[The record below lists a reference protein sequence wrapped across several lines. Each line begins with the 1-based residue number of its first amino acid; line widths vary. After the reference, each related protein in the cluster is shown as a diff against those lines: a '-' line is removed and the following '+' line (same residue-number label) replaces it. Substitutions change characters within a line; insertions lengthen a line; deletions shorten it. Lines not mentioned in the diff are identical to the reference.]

1 MGLKFLQDIINL
13 DSIQF
18 VNSSGTN
25 AGLIN
30 MDGNDLVISNSQGDV
45 LLGDGSADVF
55 IGDGTNN
62 VDIRFEQSGSITA
75 DNASATLTIGGTGN
89 LVVEE
94 PTINNPTFSGAF
106 NLGSKL
112 TLSTSNGYILFD
124 YEPAGDTGEYTTEV
138 PLLKV
143 DHNGVEK
150 TILSRISE
158 NGGIQLGHDDS
169 VLITA
174 GDVGD
179 EIKSN
184 WGATNENV
192 VIASEAGFTS
202 YAFPNNSTTWSN
214 RNEFRFY
221 GGDATAANNGLY
233 IGDGSNTQFIDLDR
247 NISAASVTAGNIKAM
262 GGGNLF
268 VYDDDD
274 DTKIH
279 FFASSNSNEG
289 FLQLSNGS
297 NWGLLARGKGN
308 DPRLG
313 AYHGGY
319 LSIWGFGSNTGDDHV
334 DDDELARFD
343 FANERLIVNGEIS
356 TGGNITTS
364 SNSYIVSSRKF
375 TARDANGTGLFA
387 DDAASGLSI
396 ADDGDATFTGDL
408 TVNGVNYGAYHS
420 VNEDQYYF
428 DDYNGRR
435 NLAFFYKN
443 ARADIIRYQ
452 PVDNFEYWNG
462 SAWVADSSQESNVK
476 KLLDGRQD
484 TSWNVPSTYYKFR
497 FTTQTTTSWPTMAMI
512 WMQTS
517 WSGSTWPGATMLVE
531 EYDGSSW
538 ATIVTA
544 EFTSANGVTH
554 WGLSSKADS
563 ALHTGN
569 GQNADTTRI
578 TVDFYG
584 WTPSNGSYTTI
595 PLQNLMITSNY
606 AGTEN
611 TDYTNLLSHDK
622 HLRLGDNRMF
632 AFGDGDDLQIYHD
645 GSNSIIDDAGTG
657 NLKIR
662 SNRLQ
667 LEKYTGETMAE
678 FIADGSSSL
687 YYDNNKKLETTSTGV
702 DVTGDVTA
710 SGYYYADTHFQ
721 STDSNATLSA
731 TGGGSVYLRPNGAF
745 STTGQLVVHDT
756 TGNVDISGNLTINST
771 YPRIFLT
778 DSNHNDDWSII
789 NNDGK
794 FGIYN
799 DTDTSYALAI
809 DGSNNVGIGTT
820 SPTAKLQ
827 LDGGGSL
834 DGEIRINSS
843 NATSFGLFRIIND
856 GGGSGKYLIG
866 YGSSHSSQADELT
879 LKNTEGDLT
888 FHTGTSGANE
898 QMRIDTSGNVGIGTA
913 TPSEKLDVAGNIA
926 VSGTV
931 DGVDIAARDAVL
943 TSTTTTANAALPQ
956 AGGTMT
962 GQLVVNHNAGTLNLV
977 GTDHTYIQWYPAGTS
992 GGRHAYTGFAG
1003 GGTDHFTIANETSGA
1018 HINLT
1023 TNSGTVNVTGNLGV
1037 TGTVDGR
1044 DVATD
1049 GTKLDTIATNADV
1062 TPSWV
1067 PSSDPSY
1074 LTAHPNISAA
1084 SSVNNSGKTY
1094 IQDITLDSNGHVTGL
1109 VSDSLTGSDFIEPG
1123 SNATLNSLSCG
1134 SYTHD
1139 TDIAFVLDSDNNET
1153 ASFIIKDGVGNSPFT
1168 LTEDGD
1174 LTITGK
1180 FVSTFAS
1187 KTSPGAILVEDS
1199 GEIKKR
1205 TTTELKT
1212 DLSLNNVPNTDATN
1226 ASNLASGTVPE
1237 ARLATTTIAKGGTG
1251 ATTAA
1256 GARTALG
1263 AAASSHTHAASDIT
1277 SGTFDSNRVKQI
1289 CTTHH
1294 NFFMNSTANPP
1305 TADFFVP
1312 FNNLNESSN
1321 PTNAQY
1327 YNRMVAPYDGRIV
1340 KVVLHTTAAIGT
1352 ACQVLFWVATSSGT
1366 FAPSAAETV
1375 TGVDLNTAN
1384 TSATATFSTTSTA
1397 QFSEGDVL
1405 GVSIIK
1411 STTATANMQV
1421 TLVWEYTL

>member
-1 MGLKFLQDIINL
+1 MGLKFLQDIVNL
-13 DSIQF
+13 DNIQF
-18 VNSSGTN
+18 VNGSGTN

-30 MDGNDLVISNSQGDV
+30 MDGNDFVLSNPLGDI

-55 IGDGTNN
+55 IGDGVNN

-75 DNASATLTIGGTGN
+75 DNASATLTIGGTGG
-89 LVVEE
+89 LVIES
-94 PTINNPTFSGAF
+94 PTINSPTLNSTSI
-106 NLGSKL
+106 NNKL
-112 TLSTSNGYILFD
+112 TFTTANGYINFD
-124 YEPAGDTGEYTTEV
+124 YEPSGDAGQYTTPTKLLTVSNGAEEEVIMQRLSQSGALMIGHDDIVAIAAGDTWSILRDNIGWTGENV
-138 PLLKV
+138 
-143 DHNGVEK
+143 
-150 TILSRISE
+150 ILS
-158 NGGIQLGHDDS
+158 
-169 VLITA
+169 
-174 GDVGD
+174 
-179 EIKSN
+179 
-184 WGATNENV
+184 
-192 VIASEAGFTS
+192 SEAGFTS
-202 YAFPNNSTTWSN
+202 YAFPNNDTAWSN
-214 RNEFRFY
+214 RNTFRFY
-221 GGDATAANNGLY
+221 GGDATAGNNGLY
-233 IGDGSNTQFIDLDR
+233 IGDGGSTQFIDLDR
-247 NISAASVTAGNIKAM
+247 NLKNIGTITATGDFNLTNGFYLAHNDGIRIGETGDASTSWTTLTSFTNGGNSAMKIKGGNYIHHTQFETTWNDFLYARIVSSYNGTDSSFSLYKSDGSGNTAATTTISTGASSFAGSVTAG
-262 GGGNLF
+262 
-268 VYDDDD
+268 
-274 DTKIH
+274 
-279 FFASSNSNEG
+279 
-289 FLQLSNGS
+289 
-297 NWGLLARGKGN
+297 
-308 DPRLG
+308 
-313 AYHGGY
+313 
-319 LSIWGFGSNTGDDHV
+319 
-334 DDDELARFD
+334 
-343 FANERLIVNGEIS
+343 
-356 TGGNITTS
+356 GNIATS

-396 ADDGDATFTGDL
+396 ADDGDATFTGSVTATTLFGNHADG
-408 TVNGVNYGAYHS
+408 NGSSLKLG
-420 VNEDQYYF
+420 
-428 DDYNGRR
+428 
-435 NLAFFYKN
+435 
-443 ARADIIRYQ
+443 RAD
-452 PVDNFEYWNG
+452 NSNYWLFNHAG
-462 SAWVADSSQESNVK
+462 NDLRIYNEAS
-476 KLLDGRQD
+476 
-484 TSWNVPSTYYKFR
+484 
-497 FTTQTTTSWPTMAMI
+497 
-512 WMQTS
+512 
-517 WSGSTWPGATMLVE
+517 SGS
-531 EYDGSSW
+531 D
-538 ATIVTA
+538 I
-544 EFTSANGVTH
+544 
-554 WGLSSKADS
+554 
-563 ALHTGN
+563 
-569 GQNADTTRI
+569 
-578 TVDFYG
+578 
-584 WTPSNGSYTTI
+584 
-595 PLQNLMITSNY
+595 
-606 AGTEN
+606 
-611 TDYTNLLSHDK
+611 LL
-622 HLRLGDNRMF
+622 
-632 AFGDGDDLQIYHD
+632 
-645 GSNSIIDDAGTG
+645 
-657 NLKIR
+657 
-662 SNRLQ
+662 
-667 LEKYTGETMAE
+667 
-678 FIADGSSSL
+678 
-687 YYDNNKKLETTSTGV
+687 GV
-702 DVTGDVTA
+702 DA
-710 SGYYYADTHFQ
+710 SG
-721 STDSNATLSA
+721 NA
-731 TGGGSVYLRPNGAF
+731 
-745 STTGQLVVHDT
+745 
-756 TGNVDISGNLTINST
+756 
-771 YPRIFLT
+771 
-778 DSNHNDDWSII
+778 
-789 NNDGK
+789 
-794 FGIYN
+794 
-799 DTDTSYALAI
+799 
-809 DGSNNVGIGTT
+809 
-820 SPTAKLQ
+820 
-827 LDGGGSL
+827 
-834 DGEIRINSS
+834 E
-843 NATSFGLFRIIND
+843 
-856 GGGSGKYLIG
+856 
-866 YGSSHSSQADELT
+866 
-879 LKNTEGDLT
+879 
-888 FHTGTSGANE
+888 AN
-898 QMRIDTSGNVGIGTA
+898 NVGIGTA
-913 TPSEKLDVAGNIA
+913 TPGEKLEVAGNIA

-931 DGVDIAARDAVL
+931 DGVDIATRDAVL
-943 TSTTTTANAALPQ
+943 TSTTTTANAALPK

-962 GQLVVNHNAGTLNLV
+962 GQLAVNHNGGTLNLV
-977 GTDHTYIQWYPAGTS
+977 GTDHTYIQWYPAGIS
-992 GGRHAYTGFAG
+992 GGRHAYTGFGG

-1023 TNSGTVNVTGNLGV
+1023 TNSGTVNVTGNLSV
-1037 TGTVDGR
+1037 TGTVDGV
-1044 DVATD
+1044 DIGANYANWNTAYGWGD
-1049 GTKLDTIATNADV
+1049 H
-1062 TPSWV
+1062 
-1067 PSSDPSY
+1067 SSAGY

-1421 TLVWEYTL
+1421 TVVWEYTL